1 MKVWQRLLIVILLLV
16 PGLASAETVEVTDD
30 LGGFVYLYQLRW
42 EKLAAQKATV
52 RISGRCTSGCKILLD
67 YIPRKDI
74 CVTPKE
80 SRLLSRHHAICHR
93 SIVEGLSRGHS
104 RLNC

>member
-30 LGGFVYLYQLRW
+30 LGGFVYLYQLRC

-52 RISGRCTSGCKILLD
+52 RISGRCTSDCKILLG

-74 CVTPKE
+74 CVTPNGSLGFHLATMQFATDQLWKAYPE
-80 SRLLSRHHAICHR
+80 DIRA
-93 SIVEGLSRGHS
+93 
-104 RLNC
+104 